1 MTGLPSVALILF
13 SDIVR
18 FNKLTG
24 NKEVSYAKS
33 DSQRRKWPFLG

>member
-1 MTGLPSVALILF
+1 MTGLPSVVLILF

-18 FNKLTG
+18 FNKLTE

-33 DSQRRKWPFLG
+33 DARQ